1 MPAHLTSLKVDA
13 SRLHFTYSS
22 VEVVHRAIAGNAAK
36 LDDSLDAT
44 GYTIENHDLYHRK
57 HGEPKRISM
66 SILHGTWRLKYFLFT
81 QEILT
86 ILYMIHKLPEPR
98 STYV

>member
-22 VEVVHRAIAGNAAK
+22 VEAVHRAIAGNAAK

-44 GYTIENHDLYHRK
+44 GLLLK
-57 HGEPKRISM
+57 H
-66 SILHGTWRLKYFLFT
+66 
-81 QEILT
+81 
-86 ILYMIHKLPEPR
+86 PR
-98 STYV
+98 YD

>member
-44 GYTIENHDLYHRK
+44 GLLLK
-57 HGEPKRISM
+57 H
-66 SILHGTWRLKYFLFT
+66 
-81 QEILT
+81 
-86 ILYMIHKLPEPR
+86 PR
-98 STYV
+98 YD